1 MSKRVL
7 IILGHPSTDSFCGAI
22 ATCYFEAA
30 THAGREVRI
39 VHLGALN
46 FDPVLHEGYNQIQTL
61 EQDLLDAQADI
72 MWAEHLVFVF
82 PLWWGGVPALLK
94 GFIDRTFLPGF
105 AFKYRQGKV
114 FPDKLL
120 KGRTAHL
127 LVAMDTAPWYYKWV
141 YWMPGLH
148 QMRKHTLALC
158 GIKPLTTLMFGPVLT
173 STTTQRQRWLQQAM
187 TLARR

>member
-22 ATCYFEAA
+22 ANNYFEAA
-30 THAGREVRI
+30 TQAGCEVRI
-39 VHLGALN
+39 VQLGALN

-148 QMRKHTLALC
+148 QMRKHTLAFC

-173 STTTQRQRWLQQAM
+173 STIIQRQRWLQQAM

>member
-30 THAGREVRI
+30 TQAGREVRI
-39 VHLGALN
+39 VQLGALN

-148 QMRKHTLALC
+148 QMRKHTLAFC

>member
-30 THAGREVRI
+30 AQAGREVRI
-39 VHLGALN
+39 VQLGALN

-148 QMRKHTLALC
+148 QMRKHTLAFC